1 MGATGVGVGVG
12 VGVTVGVGVGIT
24 SGVGEGVGVG
34 LTTGTTFTP
43 LFHTS
48 FFPDLMQVYFTPLYV
63 EVIPALLQLCPAFT
77 AAEATVCAP
86 IKITAKDSPS
96 ANLEL
101 CFIDKACS
109 QIHQI

>member
-24 SGVGEGVGVG
+24 SGVGEGVGVA
-34 LTTGTTFTP
+34 TGTTFTP

-48 FFPDLMQVYFTPLYV
+48 FFPDLLQVYFTPLYV